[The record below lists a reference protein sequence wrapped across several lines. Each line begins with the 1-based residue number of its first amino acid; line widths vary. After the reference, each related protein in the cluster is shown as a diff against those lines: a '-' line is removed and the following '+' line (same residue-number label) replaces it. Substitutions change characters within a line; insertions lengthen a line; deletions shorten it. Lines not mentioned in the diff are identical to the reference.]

1 VRADSPPEMN
11 VRRPAM
17 DGRHR
22 IPAAVIFPGFS
33 ADSWR
38 ERNVSRRYAGVS
50 RQRSGKN
57 CAHTSRALFSALYR
71 SLCSHSYE
79 FRWTSRG
86 NRRLKTVINPSPR
99 HDKNETRRCSADV
112 ELLPPFS
119 SKFIVARDVRVS
131 YAVRGRIR
139 APFVCESLER
149 KAST

>member
-11 VRRPAM
+11 VRRPGM
-17 DGRHR
+17 DGQQR

-38 ERNVSRRYAGVS
+38 ERNAIPCLLGTPAFPGSAAGKTA
-50 RQRSGKN
+50 RI
-57 CAHTSRALFSALYR
+57 TSRALFSALYR

-99 HDKNETRRCSADV
+99 HDKNQTRRCSADV

-119 SKFIVARDVRVS
+119 SKFIVARN
-131 YAVRGRIR
+131 VRGRIR